1 MKRKVLLIPIVLCLF
16 LVKAYSQEKYTI
28 SGIISDAETGE
39 TMIGATI
46 SVKELTATGTIT
58 NAYGYYS
65 LTLPKGEYTVVFS
78 YIGYKSIENI
88 ISLNEDKRLDYK
100 LSPDSETL
108 EAVVVPQ
115 KRKMKILFQKKLE
128 LRI

>member
-1 MKRKVLLIPIVLCLF
+1 MKRKVLLIPIVLFLF

-46 SVKELTATGTIT
+46 SVKELPATGTIT

-65 LTLPKGEYTVVFS
+65 LTIPKGEYTLYLV
-78 YIGYKSIENI
+78 I
-88 ISLNEDKRLDYK
+88 
-100 LSPDSETL
+100 
-108 EAVVVPQ
+108 
-115 KRKMKILFQKKLE
+115 
-128 LRI
+128 

>member
-46 SVKELTATGTIT
+46 SVKELQQRV
-58 NAYGYYS
+58 
-65 LTLPKGEYTVVFS
+65 L
-78 YIGYKSIENI
+78 
-88 ISLNEDKRLDYK
+88 
-100 LSPDSETL
+100 
-108 EAVVVPQ
+108 
-115 KRKMKILFQKKLE
+115 
-128 LRI
+128 